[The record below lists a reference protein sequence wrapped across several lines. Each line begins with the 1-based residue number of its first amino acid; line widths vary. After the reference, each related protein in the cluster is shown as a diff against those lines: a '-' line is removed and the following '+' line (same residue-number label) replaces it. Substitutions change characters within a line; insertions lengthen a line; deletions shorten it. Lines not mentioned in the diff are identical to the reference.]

1 MDKLTHLRD
10 ALERVAP
17 TVTSAREK
25 VTALQPLSSPAD
37 PDVFDRLREA
47 AAHIARAEALLDALA
62 DDLAVWL
69 DEEVGS

>member
-1 MDKLTHLRD
+1 MDKLTQLRD

-17 TVTSAREK
+17 TVTAACAE
-25 VTALQPLSSPAD
+25 VAALQAHSSPAD

-47 AAHIARAEALLDALA
+47 AAHITRAEALLDALD